1 MALWRLETA
10 SLPTVMSALLDQ
22 LLPLIA
28 CPLGHSETDEI
39 DVGAYLA
46 CAAEYAAST
55 AQAARPQPHAD
66 PRYANVCAV
75 FAATF
80 PPLERCATL
89 FAPHVAE
96 RISACGGARQRVSKH
111 EFVSIVRAAT
121 ARSNDA
127 AQSTGH
133 WATGTASEFASDEAM
148 WTRVHQHFVPG
159 IGISWSSWL
168 HPSAAAA

>member
-1 MALWRLETA
+1 
-10 SLPTVMSALLDQ
+10 MSALLDQ

-28 CPLGHSETDEI
+28 CELGYSETDEI

-55 AQAARPQPHAD
+55 THAFRPPEHAD

-75 FAATF
+75 FATTF
-80 PPLERCATL
+80 PPLERCAAL

-96 RISACGGARQRVSKH
+96 RIRACGGARQRVSKH

-127 AQSTGH
+127 AASEH

-148 WTRVHQHFVPG
+148 WTRVHQRFVPG

-168 HPSAAAA
+168 HPSAAHPPRLGIHKQTD